1 MLANC
6 YIYVNCVHFKKSE
19 HNQSEVQKLP
29 LHSVVVKSY
38 SQQPW
43 MECVVYEKAGIPIE
57 EFLLLYLLYES
68 LFCYVMPGS
77 LSDDDRIMNI

>member
-1 MLANC
+1 
-6 YIYVNCVHFKKSE
+6 
-19 HNQSEVQKLP
+19 
-29 LHSVVVKSY
+29 
-38 SQQPW
+38 
-43 MECVVYEKAGIPIE
+43 MECLVYEKAGIPIG

>member
-1 MLANC
+1 ML
-6 YIYVNCVHFKKSE
+6 IVNSLGW
-19 HNQSEVQKLP
+19 NDN
-29 LHSVVVKSY
+29 
-38 SQQPW
+38 
-43 MECVVYEKAGIPIE
+43 EKAGIPIE